1 MLSHYPLAHPS
12 KRTHG
17 WVSATG
23 GRVKL
28 AHGRTWTDLSSEEH
42 SPSKLVEIAV
52 AAEEAGF
59 DFVSI
64 SDDFHP
70 WINEQGHSPFVW
82 SVLGALS
89 QATSELEVGVGVT
102 CPTVRIHPAIS
113 AHAAATAAMLLED
126 RFTWGV
132 GTSKALNE
140 HVLGDAWPPA
150 DIRLEMLEEAVEIIR
165 GLWKG
170 ESFTHRGRHYTVED
184 ARIFDIPEEL
194 PPIVIS
200 AFGDDAVGAGG
211 THRRWALDHRSRG
224 RSDREVCAT
233 KEGRARCGASFP
245 SCWDPDLEKAV
256 DRAYRV
262 WPNTA
267 LTRSAW
273 RKTCE
278 RLITWNRP
286 FRWWTA
292 PTSKRHSRV
301 GRRQAPSSSRSRRQQ
316 RWGSTIYISTRSA
329 IPSMGSWTSGETR
342 HAPRSKGSDEP
353 LDLAALD

>member
-1 MLSHYPLAHPS
+1 MVQ
-12 KRTHG
+12 HG
-17 WVSATG
+17 LT
-23 GRVKL
+23 
-28 AHGRTWTDLSSEEH
+28 LSSEEH

-64 SDDFHP
+64 SDHFHP

-89 QATSELEVGVGVT
+89 QATSKLRVGVGVT
-102 CPTVRIHPAIS
+102 CPTVRMHPAIS
-113 AHAAATAAMLLED
+113 AHAAATAACLLEG

-132 GTSKALNE
+132 GTGEALNE

-150 DIRLEMLEEAVEIIR
+150 DIRLEFLEEAVEIIR

-200 AFGDDAVGAGG
+200 AFGDDAVELAARIGDGLWTTGLEEEVIEKYRDQGG
-211 THRRWALDHRSRG
+211 KGPVWSQLSL
-224 RSDREVCAT
+224 
-233 KEGRARCGASFP
+233 
-245 SCWDPDLEKAV
+245 CWDPDREKAV
-256 DRAYRV
+256 DRAYRL

-267 LTRSAW
+267 LTGQLAQDLRTVDHMEQAVQMVDRSDIEEALPCGPDAGPIIESVEKAAEMGIDHIYLHQIGDPLEGFIDFW
-273 RKTCE
+273 RDE
-278 RLITWNRP
+278 IRP
-286 FRWWTA
+286 
-292 PTSKRHSRV
+292 KIE
-301 GRRQAPSSSRSRRQQ
+301 G
-316 RWGSTIYISTRSA
+316 
-329 IPSMGSWTSGETR
+329 
-342 HAPRSKGSDEP
+342 
-353 LDLAALD
+353 L